1 MDGFVAIAGR
11 RAGKSRALLAL
22 VIYIAALC
30 EHPKIVKGETGIVLL
45 IAPDQK
51 KQAGII
57 FNYISANFSD
67 SPILKQLV
75 VRRTADTIELD
86 NGVSIDCRAASF
98 RRLRGPTYVAVI
110 ADECAFF
117 MSDEYSANAY
127 VEIINAIRPG
137 LATTSGPLILAS
149 SPYAKRGILWDAFKR
164 DYGKDGDPRVLVA
177 KGPTLLFNQSLD
189 PKVVHRALARDH
201 AAASAEYLARVSQRS
216 RSIRALRSGRSVRR

>member
-1 MDGFVAIAGR
+1 MALASIVAR
-11 RAGKSRALLAL
+11 PL
-22 VIYIAALC
+22 
-30 EHPKIVKGETGIVLL
+30 
-45 IAPDQK
+45 
-51 KQAGII
+51 
-57 FNYISANFSD
+57 
-67 SPILKQLV
+67 
-75 VRRTADTIELD
+75 
-86 NGVSIDCRAASF
+86 F

-117 MSDEYSANAY
+117 MSDEYSANAD

-201 AAASAEYLARVSQRS
+201 AAASAEYLAEFRNDLAAFVPYEVVVQCVGDYTEQAPLATYRPYHAFVDPSGGSSDSMTLAIVHREGE
-216 RSIRALRSGRSVRR
+216 RIIVDAIREAAPPFSPSSWSMTLPT